1 MLFDLRPK
9 YTKYD
14 LFDREVELSRVIEYV
29 GRLGLPITLVLGF
42 RRVGKSS
49 LILVAI
55 RELGLPSIYIDL
67 RKFEERQY
75 LSYRD
80 FVLEIQ
86 REVNNLTSRFPGL
99 IDFLRNISGV
109 SIMGN
114 QVLFSWK
121 GSGRVSLASLLDAL
135 NDWASNGVVIVFDEA
150 QELVKARGG
159 FNVLPVLAYAY
170 DNLRRIRFIVSGSKM
185 GLLYRF
191 LRIRDPESPLFG
203 RAMGVVELSP
213 FTRDQ
218 VAEFLRRGG
227 FEELG
232 IEFRDFD
239 AVYERLG
246 GIPGWLTYFGLRY
259 YEYRDLN
266 KAINETVSYA
276 IALIRQEFNNFLT
289 DKVAARDRY
298 LTIMRIVARECAGW
312 SEIKNGLEVELGMEI
327 SDSRISEY
335 LRQLLDSAW
344 IVKVDNKYC
353 PAEPLIGAAFRT

>member
-9 YTKYD
+9 DTKSD
-14 LFDREVELSRVIEYV
+14 LFDREIELSKVIEYV

-80 FVLEIQ
+80 FVLELQ

-218 VAEFLRRGG
+218 AVEFLRRVSRSWVLS
-227 FEELG
+227 LG
-232 IEFRDFD
+232 ILMLCMRGL
-239 AVYERLG
+239 AASQVGSRTLALG
-246 GIPGWLTYFGLRY
+246 TM
-259 YEYRDLN
+259 N
-266 KAINETVSYA
+266 
-276 IALIRQEFNNFLT
+276 
-289 DKVAARDRY
+289 
-298 LTIMRIVARECAGW
+298 
-312 SEIKNGLEVELGMEI
+312 
-327 SDSRISEY
+327 
-335 LRQLLDSAW
+335 
-344 IVKVDNKYC
+344 
-353 PAEPLIGAAFRT
+353 IGT

>member
-9 YTKYD
+9 NTRSD
-14 LFDREVELSRVIEYV
+14 LFDREVELGRFVEYV
-29 GRLGLPITLVLGF
+29 GGLGLPITLVLGF

-55 RELGLPSIYIDL
+55 REMGLPSIYIDL

-80 FVLEIQ
+80 FILELQ
-86 REVNNLTSRFPGL
+86 HEVNNLTSRFPGL
-99 IDFLRNISGV
+99 LDFLRNISGV

-121 GSGRVSLASLLDAL
+121 SSNRASLSSLLDAL
-135 NDWASNGVVIVFDEA
+135 NDWASNGVVIVLDEA
-150 QELVKARGG
+150 PELVKARG
-159 FNVLPVLAYAY
+159 FNVLPVFAYAY
-170 DNLRRIRFIVSGSKM
+170 DNLRKVRFIISGSKM

-203 RAMGVVELSP
+203 RAMDIVELSP

-218 VAEFLRRGG
+218 VAEFLRRG

-239 AVYERLG
+239 AVYEELG

-259 YEYRDLN
+259 YEYRDLD
-266 KAINETVSYA
+266 KAINETMSYA
-276 IALIRQEFNNFLT
+276 TALIMQEFHNFLT
-289 DKVAARDRY
+289 DKAAAKDRY
-298 LTIMRIVARECAGW
+298 LAIMRIVARECAGW
-312 SEIKNGLEVELGMEI
+312 GEIKNGLEVALGMEV

-344 IVKVDNKYC
+344 IIKVGNKYC